1 MRGRPSKILELKSR
15 TPELNIKLRK
25 SVQKSVSKSIHKS
38 IEKIKSITENRGN
51 SKVVSKTNNILSYRP
66 TINHELDSLK
76 SITPEADLFSCGEGE
91 IKIKIDDTYEC
102 KDYEDDI
109 EDIKTTLLTNL
120 NVKDK
125 KINYLNIIA
134 PKQELYNCWFNVYF
148 MCFFIS
154 DKGRKFFRY
163 LRDRMIRG
171 VLADGEKM
179 SEDIHYAFLL
189 LNTYIEASL
198 IGKRDPS
205 GFANTMDTN
214 NLIGFLGVQLIEKGY
229 YAPGRYQRGNPINYY
244 GSIIKYLDEK
254 KNINMLNISHRVFKK
269 TKIESQL
276 ASVKNMPHIFCVTQ
290 TRPRNTDIQKTFE
303 YTIKGKTYKY
313 SLDSAIIL
321 SSNNSHYT
329 ACITGNKKG
338 YGFDGASFSR
348 LVPFKW
354 KEKINSNES
363 WKFIDEGEEVYN
375 FRSGFV
381 SFFYYRI

>member
-1 MRGRPSKILELKSR
+1 MGKTKRARPSKSKKSKSKNRKTKRKKDKYYKSRFRSMRGRPSKILELKSR

-38 IEKIKSITENRGN
+38 IEKIKSITEKRGN

-91 IKIKIDDTYEC
+91 LKIKIDDTYEC
-102 KDYEDDI
+102 KDYVDDFKL
-109 EDIKTTLLTNL
+109 IKTTLLTNL

-134 PKQELYNCWFNVYF
+134 PKQQLYNCWFNVYF

-154 DKGRKFFRY
+154 DKGRNFFRY

-205 GFANTMDTN
+205 RFANTMDTN
-214 NLIGFLGVQLIEKGY
+214 NLIGFLGVQLIKKGY
-229 YAPGRYQRGNPINYY
+229 YTVLICF
-244 GSIIKYLDEK
+244 L
-254 KNINMLNISHRVFKK
+254 
-269 TKIESQL
+269 
-276 ASVKNMPHIFCVTQ
+276 
-290 TRPRNTDIQKTFE
+290 
-303 YTIKGKTYKY
+303 
-313 SLDSAIIL
+313 
-321 SSNNSHYT
+321 
-329 ACITGNKKG
+329 
-338 YGFDGASFSR
+338 
-348 LVPFKW
+348 
-354 KEKINSNES
+354 
-363 WKFIDEGEEVYN
+363 
-375 FRSGFV
+375 
-381 SFFYYRI
+381 